1 MDDLARRIRSAIE
14 NPNNDPWWPG
24 LTDELAATEWD
35 RLHREIGLSPDTYG
49 TNRLLGR
56 NISARRDII
65 SSLTAPPSSVVPT
78 MALEALSSEWVRH
91 YKKVGISFYTPQE
104 ILNSCVLTCLEEA
117 ILIVNQVPSLM
128 RTVASL
134 VRSVHVIKP
143 EDEYHDVSFSEPN
156 VPFSIFVSVPE
167 KRIANNALRVAEA
180 IVHEAMHLQL
190 TIIEHVVPV
199 TVSLSKKYYSPW
211 RRELRDARGIIHALY
226 VFAVIHR
233 FLAQISSS
241 MSQRLLTEHVR
252 RRQVEINMQIN
263 NIESFQ
269 TSSELTFLGAQLV
282 QSLIYSSRVSL
293 RCSRVF
299 RTLPNSSSTSL
310 TEFLSPDS

>member
-1 MDDLARRIRSAIE
+1 MDDLAKRIRSAIE
-14 NPNNDPWWPG
+14 NPNSDPWWPG

-35 RLHREIGLSPDTYG
+35 RLRREIGLIPDTYG

-56 NISARRDII
+56 NNSARRDII
-65 SSLTAPPSSVVPT
+65 KSLKAPPLSVMPT
-78 MALEALSSEWVRH
+78 IALEALSSEWVRH
-91 YKKVGISFYTPQE
+91 YKKVGVRFYTPRE
-104 ILNSCVLTCLEEA
+104 ILNSRVLTCLEEA

-143 EDEYHDVSFSEPN
+143 EDKDHDVSFSEPN

-167 KRIANNALRVAEA
+167 KRLANDALRVAEA

-226 VFAVIHR
+226 VFTVIDQ
-233 FLAQISSS
+233 FLAQISSN
-241 MSQRLLTEHVR
+241 MSQRLSAEHIR
-252 RRQVEINMQIN
+252 RRRGEINMQITN
-263 NIESFQ
+263 TESFQ

-282 QSLIYSSRVSL
+282 QSLIYSSRFSL
-293 RCSRVF
+293 RCSRIF
-299 RTLPNSSSTSL
+299 RTLHNSSSTSP
-310 TEFLSPDS
+310 TEVLSPDS